1 MITNIYI
8 SNIFSELKI
17 IVEIKK
23 YGNEISIKN
32 IETNKTKETSN
43 LVGGYYMQK
52 NYWWITKLLSIEN
65 KNWNINHEL
74 GNFKINNFII
84 LYLIL

>member
-52 NYWWITKLLSIEN
+52 NY
-65 KNWNINHEL
+65 
-74 GNFKINNFII
+74 
-84 LYLIL
+84 